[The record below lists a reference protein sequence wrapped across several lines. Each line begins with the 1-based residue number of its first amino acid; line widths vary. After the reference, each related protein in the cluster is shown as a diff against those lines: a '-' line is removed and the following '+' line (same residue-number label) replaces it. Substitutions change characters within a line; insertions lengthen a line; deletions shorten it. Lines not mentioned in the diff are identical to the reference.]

1 MTSLFPIVGQ
11 QAILGMLHR
20 VVDSGR
26 IANAYL
32 FHGPTGAGKEAMAME
47 FAAIM
52 NCQSNGERPCG
63 ECQGCK
69 QMRSLQHPNLQ
80 LLYALPGGDSG
91 DKSDP
96 LRGLSETVLEA
107 IQTAVREKSQNPYR
121 KIRIPKARDIK
132 ISSIRAMQK
141 QAYLGRA
148 EPGRNVVLIFEA
160 ERMNTPAFN
169 SILKIVEEPPAETSF
184 VFCTDA
190 VHLIPE
196 TIRSRCQAVAFREL
210 TEQEIRGG
218 LRMLAPETE
227 EADHHTIARLADGDF
242 GFALSLA
249 TEDLGAREEAVIE
262 FMRAVMQGQGLPIKE
277 QVDRLS
283 GLYKNSPLEMK
294 RFIRLIQL
302 WFRDA
307 RIWSETENQSR
318 LVFRQI
324 SDKIHKFAEFYP
336 AADYES
342 VQALLENSVEF
353 IERNVYVR
361 LALFSLQ
368 VKLHLAI
375 QGKLKGIQYG
385 SYHRYNTNSFR

>member
-11 QAILGMLHR
+11 QGILGMLHR
-20 VVDSGR
+20 VAESGR

-32 FHGPTGAGKEAMAME
+32 FHGPAGTGKEAMAME
-47 FAAIM
+47 FAALL
-52 NCQSNGERPCG
+52 NCQSGDDRPCG
-63 ECQGCK
+63 VCQGCK

-80 LLYALPGGDSG
+80 LLFALPGGDSS

-96 LRGLSETVLEA
+96 LRGLSEALLEEIQEA
-107 IQTAVREKSQNPYR
+107 IQAKSRNPYR
-121 KIRIPKARDIK
+121 KIRIPKARDVK

-169 SILKIVEEPPAETSF
+169 SILKIVEEPPSETSF
-184 VFCTDA
+184 IFCTDA
-190 VHLIPE
+190 VHVIPE
-196 TIRSRCQAVAFREL
+196 TIRSRCQAVAFRGL

-218 LRMLAPETE
+218 LRMLAPEAG

-249 TEDLGAREEAVIE
+249 EQDLGAREDAVVD

-283 GLYKNSPLEMK
+283 DLYKQSPLEMM
-294 RFIRLIQL
+294 RFIWLIQL

-307 RIWSETENQSR
+307 RIWSETENPSG
-318 LVFRQI
+318 LVFRQM
-324 SDKIHKFAEFYP
+324 SDKIQKFAEFYP
-336 AADYES
+336 EAHYES
-342 VQALLENSVEF
+342 IQALLENAVDF
-353 IERNVYVR
+353 IGRNVYIR

-385 SYHRYNTNSFR
+385 NYHRYNTDRFR